1 MQSRDVIGF
10 VTIALQI
17 LGCSDKAP
25 SDLPVTLCEIRSRQ
39 ADFDQKRVVVRVNIE
54 GDGER
59 TVISDAACPAL
70 GAQLQF
76 SEIAAT
82 SGDVEAV
89 SKAVMDKVFGK
100 SVAVI
105 TATLSGTFIIDNSN
119 GTVAIL
125 VVDDVSD
132 LDIEETSPR

>member
-1 MQSRDVIGF
+1 
-10 VTIALQI
+10 
-17 LGCSDKAP
+17 
-25 SDLPVTLCEIRSRQ
+25 
-39 ADFDQKRVVVRVNIE
+39 
-54 GDGER
+54 
-59 TVISDAACPAL
+59 
-70 GAQLQF
+70 
-76 SEIAAT
+76 
-82 SGDVEAV
+82 
-89 SKAVMDKVFGK
+89 MDKVFGK